1 MIQNQPKC
9 FNFSRF
15 FITLSCIRIS
25 RNTSYGSSLSLK
37 FFCCCTPK
45 RAYFQK
51 YSNFTQYQFK
61 VLKSLRSTL
70 CVWRVS
76 LSVSPEPKG
85 LSVLLLLPTLK
96 LFGYVPEVQSE
107 NELTRS
113 SSWTFDFFLAKLGVF
128 STCISICLIIS
139 KSLGSF

>member
-1 MIQNQPKC
+1 MYFDLIFIRNSSKKWVQNQPKC

-25 RNTSYGSSLSLK
+25 RNTSYGSSFSLK
-37 FFCCCTPK
+37 FFCCCTSK
-45 RAYFQK
+45 RTYFQK
-51 YSNFTQYQFK
+51 YPKFSQSQFK
-61 VLKSLRSTL
+61 IITSLKSLCL
-70 CVWRVS
+70 
-76 LSVSPEPKG
+76 KG
-85 LSVLLLLPTLK
+85 LSECALK
-96 LFGYVPEVQSE
+96 LFGYFPEVQSE

-139 KSLGSF
+139 KCFGSF